1 MFNSLKYAK
10 QLEEAGVSR
19 AQAEVH
25 MQIMTEIMETS
36 LATKQDILDVR
47 RDIREL
53 EYKLIIKVGMLV
65 SVSMGVLVTV
75 VKLFE

>member
-19 AQAEVH
+19 SQAEVH